1 MGLQTGIAARP
12 QVVSL
17 LHKEQPS
24 VELYIVLTDNTIY
37 LQMPQ
42 ILYKDVLACEIQEQ
56 SHGGQALARGF
67 AHQNAHLEV
76 DITAREADELER
88 ATQWP
93 LPARCGQA
101 LITRE
106 RQSFFTLMQYPNAG
120 LIAMRPHLRGL
131 ITKRHSY
138 LRRKVELQV
147 LKLNVLTIL
156 QLSAPQ
162 AAHIRKGRNASAPP
176 SWFFGIPQTG
186 LGQATRLKSDQLL
199 WKHRLS
205 VQCHPMPTE
214 QRLDTWPEP
223 SVPVLNNRATHVA
236 AAMLT

>member
-138 LRRKVELQV
+138 LRRKVEMQV
-147 LKLNVLTIL
+147 LKLNVFCAL
-156 QLSAPQ
+156 QKPYCNCQHLRQHTSEKVVMHLHLRHGFLA
-162 AAHIRKGRNASAPP
+162 
-176 SWFFGIPQTG
+176 F
-186 LGQATRLKSDQLL
+186 
-199 WKHRLS
+199 HRLALARLLGLSLINCSGSIGFPSS
-205 VQCHPMPTE
+205 VIQCLQSRDWIPG
-214 QRLDTWPEP
+214 Q
-223 SVPVLNNRATHVA
+223 SPVCQF
-236 AAMLT
+236 